1 MAITMYLVNMYLVT
15 VLLFLLLSGYQAH
28 PGEAL
33 HGAACG
39 YPGLPAGAVLHVAGE
54 AEQFSVGTEV
64 TYECE
69 DGRVMAGEQQRHTRQ
84 CGEDGRWTGGQALCR
99 ENLSL
104 GQPSLQSGTLLNYT
118 PSMAVDGDMDTC
130 SFTEAN
136 QDQRWWQTQIRDTV
150 VESVAVAISPGSF
163 QHFTIFVIE
172 LLEGNKALY
181 KPCSSFKGTFDEA
194 VAVFLCNG
202 GEGHLGEFVYIRDD
216 REEEEYFGLC
226 EVQVFPLPAEET
238 GECGIPE
245 KPVGSVVTVKGGM
258 ASYSCEDGYVLVG
271 ERTQECTDGLWRG
284 PVPCC
289 AEVECPDPVSP
300 TSGYIEVS
308 NFKGLYQFGSVA
320 TYRCNTGFILWGNA
334 SRHCTADGSWVGSPP
349 SCNPISC
356 GNPPAVVNGLVE
368 LVNGT
373 TNWQAVASYKC
384 LPSFTNYGNE
394 NTTAVFS
401 SCLPDGTWS
410 LVTFTC
416 MYDPRAVSKSNIGG
430 LSLDW
435 EAGSQMNIST
445 MITIG
450 VLSALIVLSLIVVII
465 VISHRKTSAVESA
478 RKISRSST
486 NQLIYD
492 QVDKNDAEDSMG
504 GCGVIVYDDLQT
516 PHLVETGPRT
526 LVSHYSSPRGDHH
539 HLSEQPYSPTP
550 TGSVVGVRSP
560 HPADSRG
567 DRSPRSEREC
577 GDGGS
582 DKEMGHYAAVNQWV
596 GDSEGGSDM
605 DSGHY
610 ATVGRRMRLDGIYSS
625 MRRPDGES
633 EDDPYSSVMVRR
645 ELDEAHSD
653 SDDQLYETLQRNE
666 NEKSVSSEASS
677 TSQATVRLA
686 STEYNRGHV
695 GDLYA
700 RVDMNKKKKRNS
712 DGSLSPT
719 CDMMSPSH
727 LGFSQNRLVFQT
739 DNQPDNYEEY
749 LICREDMSLARG
761 RAALP
766 KAVGE
771 CRATV
776 LDGEG
781 GQDM

>member
-1 MAITMYLVNMYLVT
+1 MAIIMYLVNMYLVT

-308 NFKGLYQFGSVA
+308 NFKGRYQFGAVA
-320 TYRCNTGFILWGNA
+320 TYRCNPGFILWGNA
-334 SRHCTADGSWVGSPP
+334 SRHCTANGTWGGSPP

-368 LVNGT
+368 LVNGS
-373 TNWQAVASYKC
+373 TNWQAVASYNC
-384 LPSFTNYGNE
+384 LPSFSNYGNE
-394 NTTAVFS
+394 NTTTVFS

-416 MYDPRAVSKSNIGG
+416 MFDPLSVSRSNKEG

-435 EAGSQMNIST
+435 DAGGQMNIST
-445 MITIG
+445 MIIIG
-450 VLSALIVLSLIVVII
+450 VLSALLVLSLIVVII
-465 VISHRKTSAVESA
+465 IISHRKTSSPENS

-486 NQLIYD
+486 NELIYD
-492 QVDKNDAEDSMG
+492 QVEKNEFEDSMG

-516 PHLVETGPRT
+516 PHLVETGPGT

-539 HLSEQPYSPTP
+539 HLPAQLYSQTP
-550 TGSVVGVRSP
+550 PVSVVGVG
-560 HPADSRG
+560 G
-567 DRSPRSEREC
+567 DRSPRCEREC

-582 DKEMGHYAAVNQWV
+582 DKEGHYAALGRWT
-596 GDSEGGSDM
+596 GFSEGGSDT

-610 ATVGRRMRLDGIYSS
+610 ATVGRRVRSDEIYSS
-625 MRRPDGES
+625 MRKPDGES
-633 EDDPYSSVMVRR
+633 DDDPYSSVMIIR
-645 ELDEAHSD
+645 EPEEIHSD
-653 SDDQLYETLQRNE
+653 SDDQLYETLRRQDNE
-666 NEKSVSSEASS
+666 TSVSSEASS

-686 STEYNRGHV
+686 SSEHSRGHM

-700 RVDMNKKKKRNS
+700 RVDMNKKKKRDS
-712 DGSLSPT
+712 DGSFSPT
-719 CDMMSPSH
+719 CNELSPSGH
-727 LGFSQNRLVFQT
+727 GWVNA
-739 DNQPDNYEEY
+739 E
-749 LICREDMSLARG
+749 
-761 RAALP
+761 
-766 KAVGE
+766 
-771 CRATV
+771 
-776 LDGEG
+776 
-781 GQDM
+781 